1 MKNLLMYIFV
11 LLMPVQHA
19 FGFGQ
24 IRSKVDSFSD
34 ALGSGDAI
42 YTAKAAGKLVNGLQ
56 NYEWQY
62 GGSILNLHVNPS
74 TSSPSF
80 NLKITFSVAT
90 TTVTNAPV
98 GNGKKIY
105 TKVGPSKSVTFNSLE
120 EILNNSNVPN
130 EIKDEVRKTHL
141 PRLKQFN
148 SQLLSISNE
157 VKERVK
163 SKKSR
168 VRNFNEL
175 KEFETDF
182 RSKVNVPLDQ
192 LIKGVPNVS
201 IVMD

>member
-1 MKNLLMYIFV
+1 MNHFLFIYVF

-42 YTAKAAGKLVNGLQ
+42 YTAKAAGKLINGLQ
-56 NYEWQY
+56 NYDFQY
-62 GGSILNLHVNPS
+62 GSSTLHVHINPS
-74 TSSPSF
+74 TSSPSIGF
-80 NLKITFSVAT
+80 KLEFRVAPIL
-90 TTVTNAPV
+90 VTKAPG
-98 GNGKKIY
+98 GNGKNIY

-120 EILNNSNVPN
+120 EILNNPNVPN
-130 EIKDEVRKTHL
+130 EIKDEVRNTYL

-163 SKKSR
+163 SKNTLFPYTTLFRDRKS
-168 VRNFNEL
+168 V
-175 KEFETDF
+175 
-182 RSKVNVPLDQ
+182 V
-192 LIKGVPNVS
+192 
-201 IVMD
+201 